1 MLSDHRLRWTLA
13 LGATVG
19 IATMAVLLAV
29 AVRHAGLRFRPAF
42 EPRHPAIRRLIT
54 LSAWTLGYVACNQ
67 IVTIVI
73 RNLSGPG
80 SGDSAA
86 YFQAFTFFVLPHG
99 LLAVSIATTFEPEM
113 AIAVRRRDKAA
124 FIDRTSLG
132 VRLIALLTLPAAML
146 LFVLRRPM
154 IGLLLEHGEFTS
166 VDALITSRA
175 LGGFALGLVGFS
187 AYLFTFRGFY
197 AHQDTRTPF
206 MINVGQCIL
215 NIILAFAFVG
225 RWGVL
230 GLAAAYAV
238 SYLVAAVWALQVMS
252 YKVPGFPFT
261 GVLVAMTR
269 MVLAAVLAAEAT
281 WWVARHV
288 GGNTGFD
295 ALVRLVC
302 GTVVG
307 VAVYAAVLVL
317 LKAPEVAAVKRIVPG
332 RGRRPNP
339 AH

>member
-1 MLSDHRLRWTLA
+1 
-13 LGATVG
+13 
-19 IATMAVLLAV
+19 
-29 AVRHAGLRFRPAF
+29 
-42 EPRHPAIRRLIT
+42 
-54 LSAWTLGYVACNQ
+54 
-67 IVTIVI
+67 
-73 RNLSGPG
+73 
-80 SGDSAA
+80 
-86 YFQAFTFFVLPHG
+86 
-99 LLAVSIATTFEPEM
+99 
-113 AIAVRRRDKAA
+113 
-124 FIDRTSLG
+124 
-132 VRLIALLTLPAAML
+132 
-146 LFVLRRPM
+146 
-154 IGLLLEHGEFTS
+154 
-166 VDALITSRA
+166 
-175 LGGFALGLVGFS
+175 
-187 AYLFTFRGFY
+187 
-197 AHQDTRTPF
+197 
-206 MINVGQCIL
+206 MINVGQCVL
-215 NIILAFAFVG
+215 NIVLAFAFVG

-230 GLAAAYAV
+230 GLAAAFAV

-281 WWVARHV
+281 WWVARRV

-307 VAVYAAVLVL
+307 VAVYAGVLVL